1 MKALIRLMYNRKS
14 CSTAYFRMVVKE
26 ALARLTPIICC
37 STALFQMVVK
47 DEKTNTPGIYSCS
60 TAHFRMVVKER
71 NIREI
76 KLKVAVQYT
85 FTW

>member
-1 MKALIRLMYNRKS
+1 MKAFAFSSSKAS
-14 CSTAYFRMVVKE
+14 GCSTAHFRMVVKE